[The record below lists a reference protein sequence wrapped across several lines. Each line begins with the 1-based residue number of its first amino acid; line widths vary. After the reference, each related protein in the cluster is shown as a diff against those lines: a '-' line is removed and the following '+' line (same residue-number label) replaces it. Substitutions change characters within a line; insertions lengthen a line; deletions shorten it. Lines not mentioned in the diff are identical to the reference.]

1 MNKQNLDF
9 EDFDVG
15 DTVVFDRVFRAGDFK
30 RFAALSGDMNPLH
43 WDKSYASETSFAKP
57 IVPMFLAASPFST
70 IAGMMLPGHR
80 SLILKS
86 EIRSLQPVRYG
97 VGVTYSATI
106 TDRHVASRML
116 DLRII
121 AFHGALVLMEG
132 RLSVQVRRDAPPDY
146 HADEADLPSDIHKR
160 AQRGLAMVIGASGDI
175 GGAVAQKLARQGW
188 NLLLHGNAR
197 APDQIADVCRKAGAE
212 VETACAALHTV
223 AGRRQLARWI
233 AEAAPQAFIFAASP
247 GIDAT
252 SQQLLDVN
260 FAAFK
265 DAIEAAV
272 PAMLAKQQGRIV
284 FVGSAA
290 VRTRPVGW
298 ENYVA
303 AKHAGMNL
311 VATYD
316 ARYAAYGVRMA
327 TVAPGLVD
335 TPFSASFSATGS
347 IALMPEE
354 VAEVIVN
361 EVDSADGCIA
371 ECIWQYPGRLDIEGG
386 ASAKNEDPK
395 VAKSAE
401 NEPSKT
407 LAPQPQRA
415 VDTAGLICNYLGLPQ
430 NHDLSDGGLGLTPN
444 WDSLRHIEVLTHLES
459 KLGITFTSQEITAAV
474 RFNDVNDLVVRK
486 LADQ

>member
-1 MNKQNLDF
+1 MDF

-15 DTVVFDRVFRAGDFK
+15 DTVVFDRVFHVRDFK

-43 WDKSYASETSFAKP
+43 WDKDYASETSFGKP
-57 IVPMFLAASPFST
+57 IVPMFLASSPFSA

-86 EIRSLQPVRYG
+86 EIRSLQPVSYG
-97 VGVTYSATI
+97 EGVTYSATI
-106 TDRHVASRML
+106 TDRHVASRTL

-121 AFHGALVLMEG
+121 AFNGVTVLMEG
-132 RLSVQVRRDAPPDY
+132 RLSVQVRRDAPPEY
-146 HADEADLPSDIHKR
+146 HADETAAPLEIHKQ
-160 AQRGLAMVIGASGDI
+160 AERGLAMVIGASGDI
-175 GGAVAQKLARQGW
+175 GGAVAQKFARQGW
-188 NLLLHGNAR
+188 DLLLHGNAR
-197 APDQIADVCRKAGAE
+197 GLDRIANACRKAGSE
-212 VETACAALHTV
+212 VETASAALHTI
-223 AGRRQLARWI
+223 AGRRRLERWI
-233 AEAAPQAFIFAASP
+233 FRAAPQAMVFAASP
-247 GIDAT
+247 GIDAP

-272 PAMLAKQQGRIV
+272 PAMLAKQHGRVV

-311 VATYD
+311 AATYD

-335 TPFSASFSATGS
+335 TPFSAAFSMPGS

-361 EVDSADGCIA
+361 EVQSDDGCIS
-371 ECIWQYPGRLDIEGG
+371 ECIWQHPGRLDIEGG
-386 ASAKNEDPK
+386 PRDQHENSKRAAPPNDAPK
-395 VAKSAE
+395 
-401 NEPSKT
+401 T
-407 LAPQPQRA
+407 FAPQAQSA
-415 VDTAGLICNYLGLPQ
+415 VDTAGLICDYLALPE
-430 NHDLSDGGLGLTPN
+430 NHDLSEGGLGLTPN

-459 KLGITFTSQEITAAV
+459 KLGIAFTSQEMTAAV
-474 RFNDVNDLVVRK
+474 RFYDINDLVVRK